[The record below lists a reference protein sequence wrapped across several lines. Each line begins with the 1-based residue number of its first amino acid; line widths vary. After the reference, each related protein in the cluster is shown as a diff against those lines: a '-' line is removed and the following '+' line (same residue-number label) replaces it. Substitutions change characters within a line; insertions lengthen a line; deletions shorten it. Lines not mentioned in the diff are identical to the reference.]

1 MGKVYLVGAGPGD
14 PELLTVRAARILAAA
29 DIVLHDAL
37 VTQEVLK
44 LVSPKARVI
53 DVGKRCGQKLLT
65 QDEINAY
72 LAHAAAGYEVVV
84 RLKSGDPLI
93 FGRAGE
99 EIEALSKAGVDFEI
113 VPGITAALAAAAAA
127 RVSLTDR
134 RFASQVLFTT
144 AHRKGG
150 AISVNWARAITPDTT
165 VVVYMPGSAYSALAG
180 ALVESGVDPQTPCV
194 AVSCAAQPSQQI
206 WQTDIAGLG
215 RLSSLS
221 APALLIVGRV
231 ARPEAESIAADI
243 WKQMLTQHIAGR
255 TANHLMKK
263 GDHA

>member
-14 PELLTVRAARILAAA
+14 PELLTVRAARILAAT

-37 VTQEVLK
+37 VTQEVLQ

-72 LAHAAAGYEVVV
+72 LVHAAAGYEVVV
-84 RLKSGDPLI
+84 RLKCGDPLI

-99 EIEALSKAGVDFEI
+99 EIAALSKAGIDFEI
-113 VPGITAALAAAAAA
+113 IPGITSALAAAAAA

-150 AISVNWARAITPDTT
+150 AMSVDWTRDITPNTT
-165 VVVYMPGSAYSALAG
+165 VVVYMPGGAYAELAN
-180 ALVESGVDPQTPCV
+180 ALVESGLDPQTPCV
-194 AVSCAAQPSQQI
+194 VVSCAAQPSQQV

-215 RLSSLS
+215 KLSSVA
-221 APALLIVGRV
+221 APALLMVGRV

-243 WKQMLTQHIAGR
+243 WTKLRDTVLSDERQIA
-255 TANHLMKK
+255 
-263 GDHA
+263 